1 MLEANKAII
10 SKRGLQITLLEEMVK
25 SALIITLLNM
35 SIVALTSIFLRQRMF
50 ISTFYIVI
58 SIK

>member
-1 MLEANKAII
+1 MLEANEARI

-25 SALIITLLNM
+25 SALVITLLNM
-35 SIVALTSIFLRQRMF
+35 TIVALTLIFLRQQMF

>member
-1 MLEANKAII
+1 MLEANEAII
-10 SKRGLQITLLEEMVK
+10 SKRGLQITLLEEMLK
-25 SALIITLLNM
+25 SALVITLLNM

>member
-1 MLEANKAII
+1 MLEANEAKI

-25 SALIITLLNM
+25 SALVITLLSM

-58 SIK
+58 SMK

>member
-1 MLEANKAII
+1 MLEANEAII

-25 SALIITLLNM
+25 STLVITLLNM

-50 ISTFYIVI
+50 VSTFYIVI

>member
-1 MLEANKAII
+1 MLEANEARI

-25 SALIITLLNM
+25 SALVITLLNM